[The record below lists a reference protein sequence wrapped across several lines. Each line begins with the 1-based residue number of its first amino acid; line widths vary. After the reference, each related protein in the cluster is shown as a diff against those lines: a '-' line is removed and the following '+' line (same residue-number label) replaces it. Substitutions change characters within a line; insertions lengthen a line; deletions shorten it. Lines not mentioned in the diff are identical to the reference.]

1 MHLALK
7 QNQNVTRLLA
17 VENYVKNKQIDI
29 SWIPKEKNKK
39 EVTTT
44 MTGPHKLSECL
55 ASQYNT
61 KQFFLIYCKKFYQL
75 PILNMSGHFHQKG

>member
-29 SWIPKEKNKK
+29 SWISKEKNKK

-44 MTGPHKLSECL
+44 MTGP
-55 ASQYNT
+55 
-61 KQFFLIYCKKFYQL
+61 
-75 PILNMSGHFHQKG
+75 P

>member
-44 MTGPHKLSECL
+44 MTGP
-55 ASQYNT
+55 
-61 KQFFLIYCKKFYQL
+61 
-75 PILNMSGHFHQKG
+75 P